1 MSINEDI
8 KYLEENYGH
17 KFPKI
22 AKYKRTANRIYTIM
36 DFMDGE
42 IIFFQGLTGTPISSA
57 AGYAN
62 YFSERNGVRLVNILE
77 LERIGETNG

>member
-36 DFMDGE
+36 DFMDGD
-42 IIFFQGLTGTPISSA
+42 TA
-57 AGYAN
+57 K
-62 YFSERNGVRLVNILE
+62 ILNHAKN
-77 LERIGETNG
+77 R